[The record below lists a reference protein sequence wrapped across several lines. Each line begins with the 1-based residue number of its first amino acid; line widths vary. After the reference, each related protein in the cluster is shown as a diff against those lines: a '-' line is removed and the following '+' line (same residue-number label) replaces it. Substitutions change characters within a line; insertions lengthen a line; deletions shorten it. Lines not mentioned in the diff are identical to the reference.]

1 MELLVDRDGELG
13 RKSTALSTPS
23 ILATDKH
30 PATQSMSAAQSILE
44 RRKAVGGLLTLFF

>member
-30 PATQSMSAAQSILE
+30 PATYFFKSSDSCH
-44 RRKAVGGLLTLFF
+44 VLLLMISQGE